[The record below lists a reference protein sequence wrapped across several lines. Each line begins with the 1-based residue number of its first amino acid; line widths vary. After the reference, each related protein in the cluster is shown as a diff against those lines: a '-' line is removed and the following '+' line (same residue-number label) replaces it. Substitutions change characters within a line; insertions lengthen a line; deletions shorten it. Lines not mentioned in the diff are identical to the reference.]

1 MLIVSKNVYKSAMD
15 KIKVSTEFK
24 NNLINKLNGNN
35 VQEKSL
41 KKVYKIAVIV
51 AAILVFA
58 IGAAVSADDI
68 NNFMFNIGKKQVEI
82 SNRSDSNEVIAII
95 NGEEIYK
102 KEFEAYKLITKEK
115 DNKIVFEQLINDKI
129 LTQLAKEAGISVTDE
144 EVENGIKSSKET
156 YSKATD
162 EQREPI
168 QAYMKGAGISEEEY
182 WERVKV
188 VIPIK
193 MMQYKYKEKMKA
205 EYKKE
210 NNVTD
215 IEFDMDKFDEYLKTI
230 IEKEKSK
237 VVIKDKNYLY

>member
-1 MLIVSKNVYKSAMD
+1 MLIVNKNVYKSAMD

-24 NNLINKLNGNN
+24 NNLINKLEGNN

-41 KKVYKIAVIV
+41 KKIYKIAVIV

-58 IGAAVSADDI
+58 IGAAVSANDI

-102 KEFEAYKLITKEK
+102 KEFETYKLITEEK

-156 YSKATD
+156 YGKATD

-188 VIPIK
+188 VIPII
-193 MMQYKYKEKMKA
+193 MMQYKYKEKMKV

-210 NNVTD
+210 NNITD
-215 IEFDMDKFDEYLKTI
+215 IEFDMEKFDEYIKTL

>member
-1 MLIVSKNVYKSAMD
+1 MD

>member
-1 MLIVSKNVYKSAMD
+1 MSKNVYKSAMD